1 MLQKYIQKR
10 TLYPLMNI
18 FRFPFLIVFNELEEI
33 FFMNR
38 KRLKI
43 NNLINILFFFAGLSI
58 GIFLIWPGI
67 FKSENRRCFYKIIE
81 DGSDGKVSVGT
92 ILSID
97 PNSLIKINNAKN
109 SYGKIL
115 RIGDYCFRK

>member
-1 MLQKYIQKR
+1 M
-10 TLYPLMNI
+10 
-18 FRFPFLIVFNELEEI
+18 FNELDDFI
-33 FFMNR
+33 MIRR
-38 KRLKI
+38 KLKF
-43 NNLINILFFFAGLSI
+43 NKLIYTLFFLTGFSI
-58 GIFLIWPGI
+58 GIVLIWPGI
-67 FKSENRRCFYKIIE
+67 LKSENRRCFIKVIE

-109 SYGKIL
+109 TYGKIL

>member
-1 MLQKYIQKR
+1 
-10 TLYPLMNI
+10 MNRRKI
-18 FRFPFLIVFNELEEI
+18 KINKLINTI
-33 FFMNR
+33 FF
-38 KRLKI
+38 LTG
-43 NNLINILFFFAGLSI
+43 FSI

-67 FKSENRRCFYKIIE
+67 LKSDNRKCFFKIIQ

-97 PNSLIKINNAKN
+97 PNSLVKINKAKN
-109 SYGKIL
+109 NYGKVL